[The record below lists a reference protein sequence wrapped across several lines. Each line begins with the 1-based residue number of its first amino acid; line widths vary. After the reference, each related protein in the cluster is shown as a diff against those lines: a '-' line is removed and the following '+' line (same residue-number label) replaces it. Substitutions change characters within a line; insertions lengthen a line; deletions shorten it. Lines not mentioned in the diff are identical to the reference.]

1 MAPVTPRTLTAA
13 FWLAVISAVI
23 SAVVAINEFDY
34 TSGHPHA
41 YGPAL
46 NIAWGAVAL
55 ALLSVAV
62 ALVVNGLRHESQRA
76 EEARPHPRA
85 GGSAN
90 DKRGFRRYLTPKTI
104 AVAVAVAVVL
114 VALSP
119 AVQGYHLGRSI
130 SDTACITRL
139 AVQFCKDDHARM
151 AREEAAAA
159 KKECK
164 AIAREAENGKRR
176 LGEGNY
182 YLKCLRPGAEAR
194 LLPKW
199 RAEEAHE
206 HAQEEAQ
213 KRHEHEQEEGQNR
226 RHREQLEGEGNALK
240 AKAKSLT
247 EEHERLSHENKFSQS
262 FEKSE
267 EADKA
272 KEAGDQK
279 LKEAQ
284 EVG

>member
-1 MAPVTPRTLTAA
+1 VTPRTLTAA
-13 FWLAVISAVI
+13 FWLAAISAVI
-23 SAVVAINEFDY
+23 SAVVAVNEFDY
-34 TSGHPHA
+34 ASGHPHA

-62 ALVVNGLRHESQRA
+62 AIIVNAIRHEPQRA
-76 EEARPHPRA
+76 AEAKPHPIEGGRA
-85 GGSAN
+85 NG
-90 DKRGFRRYLTPKTI
+90 KRGLHRYLTPKTF
-104 AVAVAVAVVL
+104 AVAAAVAVVL

-130 SDTACITRL
+130 SDTTCVTRL
-139 AVQFCKDDHARM
+139 AVQFCKDDHARV

-159 KKECK
+159 EKECK
-164 AIAREAENGKRR
+164 AIAREAEQGKRR

-199 RAEEAHE
+199 RNEEAHE

-213 KRHEHEQEEGQNR
+213 KRHENEREEAQK
-226 RHREQLEGEGNALK
+226 RHRREQLESEGNALK

-247 EEHERLSHENKFSQS
+247 EEHERLSNENKFSLS
-262 FEKSE
+262 IEKSQ

-272 KEAGDQK
+272 REAGEQK